1 MEHQELLVGF
11 VRMHVLHHAAE
22 GDLYGQWMIE
32 ELAEHG
38 YEISTGT
45 LYPLLHSMERKGYLK
60 SYRKRSGRAYRRFY
74 RATPLG
80 KKALAIVRQRLHEL
94 FDEVAKKRRR
104 QRKRAKPNSGR
115 AHKPQPSFMGKS

>member
-1 MEHQELLVGF
+1 MVMEHQDLLVGF

-22 GDLYGQWMIE
+22 PGGLYGQWMIE

-60 SYRKRSGRAYRRFY
+60 SYTKRSGRNYRRFY

-80 KKALAIVRQRLHEL
+80 KRALAIVRQRLHEL
-94 FDEVAKKRRR
+94 FEEVAKRHQPRGKRT
-104 QRKRAKPNSGR
+104 KKGNSPG
-115 AHKPQPSFMGKS
+115 

>member
-60 SYRKRSGRAYRRFY
+60 SHRKRSGRAYRRFY

-94 FDEVAKKRRR
+94 FDEVARKERKR
-104 QRKRAKPNSGR
+104 RKRAKQ
-115 AHKPQPSFMGKS
+115 ALAAGKS

>member
-1 MEHQELLVGF
+1 
-11 VRMHVLHHAAE
+11 MHVLHHAAE
-22 GDLYGQWMIE
+22 GDLYGKWMIE
-32 ELAEHG
+32 ELSEHG

-60 SYRKRSGRAYRRFY
+60 SHRKRSGRTYRRFY

-94 FDEVAKKRRR
+94 FNEVAKKRRR
-104 QRKRAKPNSGR
+104 QRKRAKLANR
-115 AHKPQPSFMGKS
+115 ADGSQPGHRAQF

>member
-1 MEHQELLVGF
+1 MVMEHQDLLVGF

-22 GDLYGQWMIE
+22 PGGLYGQWMIE

-45 LYPLLHSMERKGYLK
+45 LYPLLHGMERKGYLK
-60 SYRKRSGRAYRRFY
+60 SYRKRSGRTYRRFY

-80 KKALAIVRQRLHEL
+80 KRALAIVRQRLHEL
-94 FDEVAKKRRR
+94 FDEVAKKERRR
-104 QRKRAKPNSGR
+104 KKQAKSGNAR
-115 AHKPQPSFMGKS
+115 G